1 LARGLFRIAAMHDGS
16 TEMETA
22 MATVTTAA
30 ASPSLAS
37 VKAKQQAA
45 WLTGN
50 YAIVGTTLQIVGETL
65 CESLDLR
72 AGQSVLDV
80 AAGNGNAALAAARR
94 WAVVTASDF
103 VPALLEQARARAGAD
118 GLKMR
123 FREADAENLPFEN
136 ASFDAVLSTFGV
148 MFTPNQDK
156 AASELLRVCKP
167 SGKIGLANWTPA
179 SFIGQLFRTIGAHV
193 PPAQGV
199 KSPALWGTDQR
210 LRELFGAG
218 AASIVATPRAFTFRY
233 LSAEH
238 WLEVFRTYYG
248 PLNRAF
254 AACGNEGALLERD
267 VLTLLAEFD
276 RGDGYGL
283 VVPSE
288 YLEVVIT
295 KR

>member
-1 LARGLFRIAAMHDGS
+1 M
-16 TEMETA
+16 T
-22 MATVTTAA
+22 TVFA
-30 ASPSLAS
+30 ASAPPSLAA
-37 VKAKQQAA
+37 VKSKQQAA
-45 WLTGN
+45 WSTGN
-50 YAIVGTTLQIVGETL
+50 YAVVGTTLQIVGESL
-65 CESLDLR
+65 CEAVDLR

-94 WAVVTASDF
+94 WATVTASDY
-103 VPALLEQARARAGAD
+103 VPTLLDQARHRAAAD
-118 GLKMR
+118 GLKMT
-123 FREADAENLPFEN
+123 FREADAENLPF
-136 ASFDAVLSTFGV
+136 ADSSFDAVLSTFGV
-148 MFTPNQDK
+148 MFTPDQEK

-167 SGKIGLANWTPA
+167 GGKIGLANWTPA
-179 SFIGQLFRTIGAHV
+179 SFIGQLFRIIGAHI

-199 KSPALWGTDQR
+199 KSPALWGTEQR

-218 AASIVATPRAFTFRY
+218 AAEIVATPRHFAFRY

-254 AACGNEGALLERD
+254 AALGERGAVLERD
-267 VLTLLAEFD
+267 VLGLLAEFD
-276 RGDGYGL
+276 RGGGAGL

-288 YLEVVIT
+288 YLEVVIA